1 MPRNSSLSPSIQT
14 KPNYYILG
22 GKKNLILREHYRA
35 FKRLLLF
42 PESQRGIKRVLVT
55 VLLQEANEFFEFN
68 KWGCLGEGL
77 KLPLGIF

>member
-14 KPNYYILG
+14 KPNYHIVG
-22 GKKNLILREHYRA
+22 GKNLILREHYRA

-42 PESQRGIKRVLVT
+42 PESQRGIKCVLVP

-68 KWGCLGEGL
+68 KWGCLGEVL
-77 KLPLGIF
+77 KLPLAIF